1 MGQKVHPTG
10 LRLGISNNWSSKWNF
25 DPKQNKNSSYREM
38 LQLDLEIQRI
48 LRQIFKS
55 SKAFLA
61 KVAIH
66 KSPNLNV
73 YDIYISAFLPQERY
87 AFKAGK
93 LRRKFSTQIN
103 DQIFKRILQGVKN
116 SLKSKYPEF
125 KFNIHAVLLNQ
136 KGSQKRYPRDSIQ
149 AQAARELRF
158 VSRKPWFDTL
168 LAVLLNLFKTKNPQV
183 LASFIARNLEKT
195 RFQRAVFQG
204 VSQTVKFLF
213 AKNDALKGIRI
224 QIKGRLN
231 KSKRT
236 QKYVIQCG
244 QVPSQTLTVPVF
256 YAIDEANTF
265 YGSMG
270 IKIWVA

>member
-1 MGQKVHPTG
+1 MGQKAHPTG

-38 LQLDLEIQRI
+38 LQLDLEIQRVI
-48 LRQIFKS
+48 GQIFKS

-73 YDIYISAFLPQERY
+73 YDIYISAFLPQERH
-87 AFKAGK
+87 AFKTSK
-93 LRRKFSTQIN
+93 LKHKFYTQIN
-103 DQIFKRILQGVKN
+103 SEVFKRILQGVKN
-116 SLKSKYPEF
+116 NLKSKYPSF
-125 KFNIHAVLLNQ
+125 KFNIHAVLLDQ
-136 KGSQKRYPRDSIQ
+136 KDSQKQHSRNSIQ
-149 AQAARELRF
+149 LQATRELRF
-158 VSRKPWFDTL
+158 IARKPWFNTL
-168 LAVLLNLFKTKNPQV
+168 LAILLNLFKTKNPQV

-195 RFQRAVFQG
+195 RFQRAIFQG
-204 VSQTVKFLF
+204 VSQTVKFIF
-213 AKNDALKGIRI
+213 AKDDALKGIRI

-256 YAIDEANTF
+256 YATDEANTF

-270 IKIWVA
+270 VKIWIA